1 MNIVSLAVKK
11 TGGIQKFKVPFK
23 NMSTYLDADI
33 EFAFI
38 RTQHQIDAPI
48 PIGDSKSG
56 VLEPIDC
63 FSFYCQPNQMK
74 IAADQMQILT
84 IQIKVNAEQLLDENK
99 IDPKMLRAPINKL
112 LVARLKNSQVLFSFF
127 VSLNLT
133 D

>member
-1 MNIVSLAVKK
+1 MLKEQQQKLQILLLGFLDNPPIRCQRELFNKATGMKIVSLAVKK
-11 TGGIQKFKVPFK
+11 AGGIQKFKVPFK

-48 PIGDSKSG
+48 PIGDIKTNG
-56 VLEPIDC
+56 AMEPIDC

-84 IQIKVNAEQLLDENK
+84 IQIKVNAD
-99 IDPKMLRAPINKL
+99 
-112 LVARLKNSQVLFSFF
+112 
-127 VSLNLT
+127 
-133 D
+133 